1 MKFGLFGGASAQSGE
16 HATDSML
23 GHRDYV
29 DYVCEAER
37 LGYHSAFVVEHH
49 FRGSGQIS
57 ASLMLLAYI
66 AARTTRL
73 RLGAGVVVLP
83 WHNPVLVAEQVGTLD
98 QLSGGRFDFG
108 VGKGYR
114 PSEFDGFCMSR
125 EEAAARYTES
135 LALMRRAWT
144 SDQRFSHTGTY
155 WAFHDIA
162 IDPPPVQKPHPPIWV
177 GGAHTETIRRAGLEG
192 FHLLLDQI
200 ATFDLLEERVATYR
214 AAVAEAGRVFDPMSI
229 AVSRA
234 MHVVKTESEW
244 HEAHRL
250 RAEVLENLRKLG
262 APPAVPS
269 LDLKTFSDTAQ
280 TTDEAALIGYP
291 DEILAKLKRLRA
303 IGIEYVL
310 LADVIGSQE
319 SLGVFAREIMAPLD
333 AAQVESPV
341 ERLAAR
347 A

>member
-37 LGYHSAFVVEHH
+37 LGYYSAFIVEHH
-49 FRGSGQIS
+49 FRGTGQMS
-57 ASLMLLAYI
+57 ASLMLLAYL

-73 RLGAGVVVLP
+73 RLGAAVVVLP

-114 PSEFDGFCMSR
+114 ASEFDGFCMSR
-125 EEAAARYTES
+125 EEGAERYAES
-135 LALMRRAWT
+135 LGLMRRAWT
-144 SDQRFSHTGTY
+144 NPGRFSHTGTY
-155 WAFHDIA
+155 WAFHEIA
-162 IDPPPVQKPHPPIWV
+162 IDPLPVQQPHPPIWV
-177 GGAHTETIRRAGLEG
+177 GGASAGTIKHAGHEG

-200 ATFDLLEERVATYR
+200 ATFDQLEERVNIYR
-214 AAVAEAGRVFDPMSI
+214 EAVLESGRQFDPMSI

-234 MHVVKTESEW
+234 MHVVKTPEEW
-244 HEAHRL
+244 RNAHQL

-262 APPAVPS
+262 APLPS
-269 LDLKTFSDTAQ
+269 PGPDLKTFSVRHPPG
-280 TTDEAALIGYP
+280 L
-291 DEILAKLKRLRA
+291 
-303 IGIEYVL
+303 
-310 LADVIGSQE
+310 
-319 SLGVFAREIMAPLD
+319 
-333 AAQVESPV
+333 
-341 ERLAAR
+341 
-347 A
+347 